1 MILQLVIGIRGSVD
15 ILMISERKIDSR
27 FPESKFLINGCSE
40 PFRIRQNSQGG
51 EGMLHVK
58 SVHKSHVPPSPLN
71 VPVTF

>member
-27 FPESKFLINGCSE
+27 FPESKFLINGWGD
-40 PFRIRQNSQGG
+40 SQGG

-71 VPVTF
+71 APVTF